1 MPLHRRGVCGFAG
14 RPVRLRRYGPPGKT
28 VKNTGK
34 GKDPLAKYIL
44 KRVLHALIA
53 LCVIIIIV
61 FVLLRQ
67 MPIEGYFNNFEKLSD
82 AQIQAGLQKLGL
94 TQPIPQQIGNY
105 FLQLLQGDLGVSN
118 KYRQGYSIAKII
130 AQKAP
135 ISIEIG
141 LISFVI
147 ALALGMPLGILMAR
161 STRTRWKLWDKFGTV
176 IIVIVQAVP
185 SAVYHLL
192 IQLYGSE
199 LLGVSMLFKENNP
212 ATWILPI
219 FSLSIG
225 NIAYY
230 AMWLRRYMVDEANK
244 DYIRLARAKGVP
256 AATISRS
263 HVFRNAV
270 VPLVQYIPNSIL
282 FTLMG
287 SLYVESLYS
296 IPGMGGLLVQVIK
309 LQDNTM
315 VQALVLLYAAV
326 SVLGLLFGDLLMA
339 LVDPRISF
347 TGKEGAR

>member
-1 MPLHRRGVCGFAG
+1 M
-14 RPVRLRRYGPPGKT
+14 
-28 VKNTGK
+28 
-34 GKDPLAKYIL
+34 AKYML
-44 KRVLHALIA
+44 KRILHAAIT
-53 LCVIIIIV
+53 LCVVICIV
-61 FVLLRQ
+61 FALLRQ
-67 MPIEGYFNNFEKLSD
+67 MPIEGYFNNFDKMTEASIQVSLNKMGLND
-82 AQIQAGLQKLGL
+82 PLPVQILH
-94 TQPIPQQIGNY
+94 Y
-105 FLQLLQGDLGVSN
+105 FGQLLKGDLGVSN
-118 KYRQGYSIAKII
+118 RYRQGYPIVKII

-135 ISIEIG
+135 ISIKLG
-141 LISFVI
+141 LIS
-147 ALALGMPLGILMAR
+147 LAVSLAVGLPLGILMAR

-176 IIVIVQAVP
+176 FIVIVQAVP

-199 LLGVSMLFKENNP
+199 ILGVSMLFNDRNP
-212 ATWILPI
+212 MTWVLPV

-230 AMWLRRYMVDEANK
+230 AMWLRRYMVDESNK

-256 AATISRS
+256 ADKISRS
-263 HVFRNAV
+263 HVFRNAI
-270 VPLVQYIPNSIL
+270 VPLVQYIPQSIL

-296 IPGMGGLLVQVIK
+296 IPGMGGLLIQVIK

-315 VQALVLLYAAV
+315 VQALVLIYAAV
-326 SVLGLLFGDLLMA
+326 SVLGLLFGDLMMA

>member
-1 MPLHRRGVCGFAG
+1 M
-14 RPVRLRRYGPPGKT
+14 
-28 VKNTGK
+28 
-34 GKDPLAKYIL
+34 L
-44 KRVLHALIA
+44 KRVLHALVT
-53 LCVIIIIV
+53 LCIVIVIV

-67 MPIEGYFNNFEKLSD
+67 MPIEGYFNNFDKLSD
-82 AQIQAGLQKLGL
+82 AQIKVGLQQLGL
-94 TQPIPQQIGNY
+94 TDPLPKQVLNY
-105 FLQLLQGDLGVSN
+105 FVQLLHGDLGTSN
-118 KYRQGYSIAKII
+118 KYREGYSIAKII

-135 ISIEIG
+135 ISIQIG
-141 LISFVI
+141 LISFAVS
-147 ALALGMPLGILMAR
+147 LAVGLPLGILMAR
-161 STRTRWKLWDKFGTV
+161 STRTRLKVWDKIGTV
-176 IIVIVQAVP
+176 LIVVVQAVP

-199 LLGVSMLFKENNP
+199 LLGVSMLFSTSNA

-230 AMWLRRYMVDEANK
+230 AMWLRRFLVDESNK

-256 AATISRS
+256 AARISRS
-263 HVFRNAV
+263 HVFRNAI

-315 VQALVLLYAAV
+315 VQALVLIYAAV

-347 TGKEGAR
+347 TAKEGAR

>member
-1 MPLHRRGVCGFAG
+1 M
-14 RPVRLRRYGPPGKT
+14 
-28 VKNTGK
+28 
-34 GKDPLAKYIL
+34 AKYML
-44 KRVLHALIA
+44 KRILHAVIT
-53 LCVIIIIV
+53 LCVVICIV
-61 FVLLRQ
+61 FALLRQ
-67 MPIEGYFNNFEKLSD
+67 MPIEGYFNNFDKMTEASIQVSLNKMGLND
-82 AQIQAGLQKLGL
+82 PLPVQIMH
-94 TQPIPQQIGNY
+94 Y
-105 FLQLLQGDLGVSN
+105 FGQLLKGDLGVSN
-118 KYRQGYSIAKII
+118 RYRQGYPIVKII

-135 ISIEIG
+135 ISIKLG
-141 LISFVI
+141 LIS
-147 ALALGMPLGILMAR
+147 LAVSLAVGLPLGILMAR

-176 IIVIVQAVP
+176 FIVIVQAVP

-199 LLGVSMLFKENNP
+199 ILGVSMLFNDRNP
-212 ATWILPI
+212 MTWVLPV

-230 AMWLRRYMVDEANK
+230 AMWLRRYMVDESNK

-256 AATISRS
+256 AGKISRS
-263 HVFRNAV
+263 HVFRNAI
-270 VPLVQYIPNSIL
+270 VPLVQYIPQSIL

-296 IPGMGGLLVQVIK
+296 IPGMGGLLIQVIK

-315 VQALVLLYAAV
+315 VQALVLIYAAV
-326 SVLGLLFGDLLMA
+326 SVLGLLFGDLMMA

>member
-1 MPLHRRGVCGFAG
+1 M
-14 RPVRLRRYGPPGKT
+14 
-28 VKNTGK
+28 
-34 GKDPLAKYIL
+34 AKYML
-44 KRVLHALIA
+44 KRILHAAIT
-53 LCVIIIIV
+53 LCVVICIV
-61 FVLLRQ
+61 FALLRQ
-67 MPIEGYFNNFEKLSD
+67 MPIEGYFNNFDKMTEASIQVSLNKMGLND
-82 AQIQAGLQKLGL
+82 PLPVQILH
-94 TQPIPQQIGNY
+94 Y
-105 FLQLLQGDLGVSN
+105 FGQLLKGDLGVSN
-118 KYRQGYSIAKII
+118 RYRQGYPIVKII

-135 ISIEIG
+135 ISIKLG
-141 LISFVI
+141 LIS
-147 ALALGMPLGILMAR
+147 LAVSLAVGLPLGILMAR

-176 IIVIVQAVP
+176 FIVIVQAVP

-199 LLGVSMLFKENNP
+199 ILGVSMLFNDRNP
-212 ATWILPI
+212 MTWVLPV

-230 AMWLRRYMVDEANK
+230 AMWLRRYMVDESNK

-256 AATISRS
+256 EGKISRS
-263 HVFRNAV
+263 HVFRNAI
-270 VPLVQYIPNSIL
+270 VPLVQYLPQSIL

-296 IPGMGGLLVQVIK
+296 IPGMGGLLIQVIK

-315 VQALVLLYAAV
+315 VQALVLIYAAL
-326 SVLGLLFGDLLMA
+326 SVLGLLFGDLMMA

>member
-1 MPLHRRGVCGFAG
+1 M
-14 RPVRLRRYGPPGKT
+14 
-28 VKNTGK
+28 
-34 GKDPLAKYIL
+34 AKYML
-44 KRVLHALIA
+44 KRILHAA
-53 LCVIIIIV
+53 VTLCVVICIV
-61 FVLLRQ
+61 FALLRQ
-67 MPIEGYFNNFEKLSD
+67 MPIEGYFNNFDKMTEAS
-82 AQIQAGLQKLGL
+82 IQVSLQKMGL
-94 TQPIPQQIGNY
+94 KDPLPVQILHY
-105 FLQLLQGDLGVSN
+105 FGQILQGDLGVSN
-118 KYRQGYSIAKII
+118 RYRQGYSITKII

-135 ISIEIG
+135 VSIKLG
-141 LISFVI
+141 LMSMAVS
-147 ALALGMPLGILMAR
+147 LAVGMPLGILMAR

-176 IIVIVQAVP
+176 FIVIVQAVP

-199 LLGVSMLFKENNP
+199 ILGVSMLFNDRNP
-212 ATWILPI
+212 ATWILPV

-230 AMWLRRYMVDEANK
+230 AMWLRRYMVDESNK

-256 AATISRS
+256 AGKISRS

-270 VPLVQYIPNSIL
+270 VPLVQYLPQSIL

-296 IPGMGGLLVQVIK
+296 IPGMGGLLIQVIK

-315 VQALVLLYAAV
+315 VQALVLIYAAL
-326 SVLGLLFGDLLMA
+326 SVVGLLFGDLMMA

>member
-1 MPLHRRGVCGFAG
+1 M
-14 RPVRLRRYGPPGKT
+14 
-28 VKNTGK
+28 
-34 GKDPLAKYIL
+34 AKYIF
-44 KRVLHALIA
+44 KRILHSIVT
-53 LCVIIIIV
+53 LCVVICIV

-67 MPIEGYFNNFEKLSD
+67 MPIEGYFNTYDKMSEAAVQVS
-82 AQIQAGLQKLGL
+82 LQKMGL
-94 TQPIPQQIGNY
+94 TDPIPVQIVHY
-105 FLQLLQGDLGVSN
+105 FGQLLHGDLGTSN
-118 KYRQGYSIAKII
+118 KFRQGYPIAKIV

-135 ISIEIG
+135 ISIKLG
-141 LISFVI
+141 LIS
-147 ALALGMPLGILMAR
+147 LAVSLAAGLPLGIMMAR
-161 STRTRWKLWDKFGTV
+161 STKTRWKLWDKFGTV
-176 IIVIVQAVP
+176 FIVIVEAVP

-199 LLGVSMLFKENNP
+199 ILGVSMLFNVDNP
-212 ATWILPI
+212 KTWILPI

-230 AMWLRRYMVDEANK
+230 AMWLRRYMVDESNK

-256 AATISRS
+256 EGKISRS
-263 HVFRNAV
+263 HVFRNAI
-270 VPLVQYIPNSIL
+270 VPLVQYLPQSIL

-296 IPGMGGLLVQVIK
+296 IPGMGGLLIQVIK

-315 VQALVLLYAAV
+315 VQALVLIYAAL
-326 SVLGLLFGDLLMA
+326 SVLGLLFGDLMMA

>member
-1 MPLHRRGVCGFAG
+1 M
-14 RPVRLRRYGPPGKT
+14 
-28 VKNTGK
+28 
-34 GKDPLAKYIL
+34 L
-44 KRVLHALIA
+44 KRVLHALVT
-53 LCVIIIIV
+53 LCIVIVIV

-67 MPIEGYFNNFEKLSD
+67 MPIEGYFNNFDKLSD
-82 AQIQAGLQKLGL
+82 AQIKVGLQQLGL
-94 TQPIPQQIGNY
+94 TDPLPKQVLNY
-105 FLQLLQGDLGVSN
+105 FVQLLHGDLGTSN
-118 KYRQGYSIAKII
+118 KYREGYSIAKII

-135 ISIEIG
+135 ISIQIG
-141 LISFVI
+141 LISFAVS
-147 ALALGMPLGILMAR
+147 LAVGLPLGILMAR
-161 STRTRWKLWDKFGTV
+161 STRTRLKVWDKIGTV
-176 IIVIVQAVP
+176 LIVVVQAVP

-199 LLGVSMLFKENNP
+199 LLGVSMLFSTSNA

-230 AMWLRRYMVDEANK
+230 AMWLRRYMVDESNK

-256 AATISRS
+256 AARISRS
-263 HVFRNAV
+263 HVFRNAI

-315 VQALVLLYAAV
+315 VQALVLIYAAV

-347 TGKEGAR
+347 TAKEGAR

>member
-1 MPLHRRGVCGFAG
+1 M
-14 RPVRLRRYGPPGKT
+14 
-28 VKNTGK
+28 
-34 GKDPLAKYIL
+34 AKYML
-44 KRVLHALIA
+44 KRILHAAIT
-53 LCVIIIIV
+53 LCVVICIV
-61 FVLLRQ
+61 FALLRQ
-67 MPIEGYFNNFEKLSD
+67 MPIEGYFNNFDKMTEAS
-82 AQIQAGLQKLGL
+82 IQVSLNKMGLNDPLPVQSLH
-94 TQPIPQQIGNY
+94 Y
-105 FLQLLQGDLGVSN
+105 FGQLLKGDLGVSN
-118 KYRQGYSIAKII
+118 RYRQGYPIVKII

-135 ISIEIG
+135 ISIKLG
-141 LISFVI
+141 LIS
-147 ALALGMPLGILMAR
+147 LAVSLAVGLPLGILMAR

-176 IIVIVQAVP
+176 FIVIVQAVP

-199 LLGVSMLFKENNP
+199 ILGVSMLFNDRNP
-212 ATWILPI
+212 MTWVLPV

-230 AMWLRRYMVDEANK
+230 AMWLRRYMVDESNK

-256 AATISRS
+256 AGKISRS
-263 HVFRNAV
+263 HVFRNAI
-270 VPLVQYIPNSIL
+270 VPLVQYIPQSIL

-296 IPGMGGLLVQVIK
+296 IPGMGGLLIQVIK

-315 VQALVLLYAAV
+315 VQALVLIYAAV
-326 SVLGLLFGDLLMA
+326 SVLGLLFGDLMMA

>member
-1 MPLHRRGVCGFAG
+1 M
-14 RPVRLRRYGPPGKT
+14 
-28 VKNTGK
+28 
-34 GKDPLAKYIL
+34 AKYML
-44 KRVLHALIA
+44 KRVLHALVT
-53 LCVIIIIV
+53 LCIVIVIV

-67 MPIEGYFNNFEKLSD
+67 MPIEGYFNNFDKLSD
-82 AQIQAGLQKLGL
+82 AQIKAGLQQLGL
-94 TQPIPQQIGNY
+94 TQPLPKQVLNY
-105 FLQLLQGDLGVSN
+105 FVQILHGDLGVSN
-118 KYRQGYSIAKII
+118 KYREGYSIAKII

-141 LISFVI
+141 LISFVVS
-147 ALALGMPLGILMAR
+147 LAIGMPLGILMAR
-161 STRTRWKLWDKFGTV
+161 STRTRLKVWDKLGTV
-176 IIVIVQAVP
+176 LIVIVQAVP

-199 LLGVSMLFKENNP
+199 LLGVSMLFNMRSLE
-212 ATWILPI
+212 TWILPI

-256 AATISRS
+256 AARISRN

-315 VQALVLLYAAV
+315 VQALVLIYAAV
-326 SVLGLLFGDLLMA
+326 SVLGLLFGDILMA

>member
-1 MPLHRRGVCGFAG
+1 M
-14 RPVRLRRYGPPGKT
+14 RLWRYGPPGKT
-28 VKNTGK
+28 VISTGK
-34 GKDPLAKYIL
+34 GKEPLAKYIL

-67 MPIEGYFNNFEKLSD
+67 MPIEGYFNNFEKLTD

-94 TQPIPQQIGNY
+94 TQPIPQQILNY

-147 ALALGMPLGILMAR
+147 SLAIGMPLGILMAR

-199 LLGVSMLFKENNP
+199 LLGVSMLFKDDRP

-256 AATISRS
+256 AAVISRR

>member
-1 MPLHRRGVCGFAG
+1 M
-14 RPVRLRRYGPPGKT
+14 
-28 VKNTGK
+28 
-34 GKDPLAKYIL
+34 AKYML
-44 KRVLHALIA
+44 KRILHAAIT
-53 LCVIIIIV
+53 LCVVICIV
-61 FVLLRQ
+61 FALLRQ
-67 MPIEGYFNNFEKLSD
+67 MPIEGYFNNFDKMTEASIQVSLNKMGLND
-82 AQIQAGLQKLGL
+82 PLPVQIMH
-94 TQPIPQQIGNY
+94 Y
-105 FLQLLQGDLGVSN
+105 FGQLLKGDLGVSN
-118 KYRQGYSIAKII
+118 RYRQGYPIVKII

-135 ISIEIG
+135 ISIKLG
-141 LISFVI
+141 LIS
-147 ALALGMPLGILMAR
+147 LAVSLAVGLPLGILMAR

-176 IIVIVQAVP
+176 FIVIVQAVP

-199 LLGVSMLFKENNP
+199 ILGVSMLFNDRNP
-212 ATWILPI
+212 MTWVLPV

-230 AMWLRRYMVDEANK
+230 AMWLRRYMVDESNK

-256 AATISRS
+256 AGRISRS
-263 HVFRNAV
+263 HVFRNAI
-270 VPLVQYIPNSIL
+270 VPLVQYIPQSIL

-296 IPGMGGLLVQVIK
+296 IPGMGGLLIQVIK

-315 VQALVLLYAAV
+315 VQALVLIYAAV
-326 SVLGLLFGDLLMA
+326 SVLGLLFGDLMMA

>member
-1 MPLHRRGVCGFAG
+1 M
-14 RPVRLRRYGPPGKT
+14 
-28 VKNTGK
+28 
-34 GKDPLAKYIL
+34 AKYIF
-44 KRVLHALIA
+44 KRILHSIVT
-53 LCVIIIIV
+53 LCVVICIV

-67 MPIEGYFNNFEKLSD
+67 MPIEGYFNNYDKMSEAAVQVS
-82 AQIQAGLQKLGL
+82 LQKMGL
-94 TQPIPQQIGNY
+94 TDPIPVQIVHY
-105 FLQLLQGDLGVSN
+105 FGQLLHGDLGTSN
-118 KYRQGYSIAKII
+118 KFRQGYPIAKIV

-135 ISIEIG
+135 ISIKLG
-141 LISFVI
+141 LIS
-147 ALALGMPLGILMAR
+147 LAVSLAAGLPLGIMMAR
-161 STRTRWKLWDKFGTV
+161 STKTRWKLWDKFGTV
-176 IIVIVQAVP
+176 FIVIVEAVP

-199 LLGVSMLFKENNP
+199 ILGVSMLFNVDNSK
-212 ATWILPI
+212 TWILPI

-230 AMWLRRYMVDEANK
+230 AMWLRRYMVDESNK

-256 AATISRS
+256 EGKISRS
-263 HVFRNAV
+263 HVFRNAI
-270 VPLVQYIPNSIL
+270 VPLVQYLPQSIL

-296 IPGMGGLLVQVIK
+296 IPGMGGLLIQVIK

-315 VQALVLLYAAV
+315 VQALVLIYAAL
-326 SVLGLLFGDLLMA
+326 SVLGLLFGDLMMA